1 MRGRVG
7 RLVEAR
13 RGLPATDLENAR
25 AATIDDDAGVRYGRD
40 DERRRRHTP
49 TRSRGSRL
57 DLGRASGRCGPSRR
71 GTLRHRQPN
80 RPAIWTWRWSMG
92 PEPQPSPDRR
102 WTVPSTGTGAGGR
115 ALVSPR
121 MSIESPVRCPS
132 LMVGIGL
139 RPAGGVRP
147 SHGRRADHEPGA
159 EATTATVR
167 YSPPEAFLSN
177 GLRDWSATAATATSK
192 PRMAIAPKVSPCPP
206 ERSRSSPSVTGPMP
220 AMV

>member
-139 RPAGGVRP
+139 SPQAAFDPRT
-147 SHGRRADHEPGA
+147 DGA
-159 EATTATVR
+159 PTM
-167 YSPPEAFLSN
+167 SL
-177 GLRDWSATAATATSK
+177 GLRRPRRRSATRRQRHSSRTAFGIGA
-192 PRMAIAPKVSPCPP
+192 PRPP
-206 ERSRSSPSVTGPMP
+206 RQPASREWQLLQRLARVLQRGP
-220 AMV
+220 